1 MNKKMSTAKA
11 IVAIV
16 IVSLVIVL
24 GIVGAF
30 VSLDDGQLGVYDL
43 KAYPNLIKLGLDL
56 KGGVYAVY
64 DFDSEG
70 VEEFDDVLK
79 GVASSMESLLFSEG
93 YTEAVVTIENG
104 THIRVEV
111 PDVDDPEEIFD
122 LIGNPVD
129 LDFRFENEDGDI
141 VIYEYKGTKLTGS
154 LLENAYV
161 TLDDNDNYA
170 IALQFNKDGQTVF
183 QQATTDLYQKTLYI
197 YVDDEQLIA
206 ATIQSSA
213 MTQAIITGNYTYE
226 SASELA
232 VQIKAGAFAIT
243 PTLIDSNV
251 ISATLGDKALSGGI
265 LAGAIG
271 LALIFVFLILMYRL
285 LGVAAAISLSL
296 YTVVMLF
303 FLAIFPWV
311 QLTLPGIAGIIISIG
326 MAVDGD
332 IIVFERIKDEYQ
344 TGKGKTMETSVT
356 NGFKRATAAILDGNI
371 TTVLG
376 AIIIYIFGASALK
389 GFAITLIIGIVLS
402 VLACLLITR
411 LMVNSLSAL
420 DDNPLHFGLKKL
432 SEDSDND

>member
-1 MNKKMSTAKA
+1 MTAAKA
-11 IVAIV
+11 IVAMV
-16 IVSLVIVL
+16 IVSLVVVL

-70 VEEFDDVLK
+70 VEDFDDVLK
-79 GVASSMESLLFSEG
+79 GVASSMESLLFGEG

-129 LDFRFENEDGDI
+129 LDFRYDADGGDI
-141 VIYEYKGTKLTGS
+141 EIYEYNGVKLTGS

-161 TLDDNDNYA
+161 TLDDNGDYA
-170 IALQFNKDGQTVF
+170 IALQFNKEGQTVF
-183 QQATTDLYQKTLYI
+183 SKATTDLYQKTLYI

-206 ATIQSSA
+206 ATVQSSA

-251 ISATLGDKALSGGI
+251 ISATLGDKALTGGI
-265 LAGAIG
+265 IAGAVG
-271 LALIFVFLILMYRL
+271 LGLIFLFLILMYRL
-285 LGVAAAISLSL
+285 LGVAAAMSLSL

-332 IIVFERIKDEYQ
+332 IIIFERIKDEYQ
-344 TGKGKTMETSVT
+344 TGKGKSLDTSVV

-371 TTVLG
+371 TTILG
-376 AIIIYIFGASALK
+376 AIIIYIFGAASLK

-411 LMVNSLSAL
+411 LMVNSFRVF
-420 DDNPLHFGLKKL
+420 DEEPLHYGLKKL
-432 SEDSDND
+432 EEE

>member
-11 IVAIV
+11 IVAISV
-16 IVSLVIVL
+16 IVLVIVL
-24 GIVGAF
+24 GIVCAF
-30 VSLDDGQLGVYDL
+30 VSLDEGQLGLYDY

-70 VEEFDDVLK
+70 VEDFDDVLK

-93 YTEAVVTIENG
+93 YSEAVVTIENG

-111 PDVDDPEEIFD
+111 PDVDDPDEIFE

-129 LDFRFENEDGDI
+129 LDFRYKNDSDDI
-141 VIYEYKGTKLTGS
+141 VIYEYNGTKLTGA

-161 TLDDNDNYA
+161 TLDDNSNYA
-170 IALQFNKDGQTVF
+170 IALEFNKEGQTVF

-197 YVDDEQLIA
+197 YADDEQLIA
-206 ATIQSSA
+206 ATVQSSA
-213 MTQAIITGNYTYE
+213 MTQAIITGNYTYD
-226 SASELA
+226 SAYELA

-251 ISATLGDKALSGGI
+251 ISATLGDTALRGGI
-265 LAGAIG
+265 IAGAIG
-271 LALIFVFLILMYRL
+271 LLLIFIFLCVMYRM
-285 LGVAAAISLSL
+285 LGLAASLSLSL

-332 IIVFERIKDEYQ
+332 IIIFERIKDEYS

-371 TTVLG
+371 TTLLG
-376 AIIIYIFGASALK
+376 AIIIYIFGAASLK

-402 VLACLLITR
+402 VLACLIITR
-411 LMVNSLSAL
+411 LLVSSLYAI
-420 DDNPLHFGLKKL
+420 DDDPLHYALKK
-432 SEDSDND
+432 EEADNE